1 MEFIPRF
8 PCNCLHVFFSNIG
21 AFHIFRWDFQS
32 KNTTGP
38 PWYFTAPVTDG
49 LRCRWMLAAAGGGN
63 FSSQDMVNEGMM
75 TPPNPT
81 SKDELGKHI
90 WQKFCFWEISSF
102 IFFFGMVRLGFWGK
116 VFFGMVSRSSFSL
129 EASKVYLQILKIAPL
144 KVLLNSLVLYQS
156 QSVQPTDCG
165 RNSVV
170 ELRQRTAE
178 VRCCGCSS
186 PKRNFSNSEWMTD
199 MTCNADQCQ

>member
-38 PWYFTAPVTDG
+38 PWYFTPPVTDG

-102 IFFFGMVRLGFWGK
+102 NFFLEWFGWDSG
-116 VFFGMVSRSSFSL
+116 
-129 EASKVYLQILKIAPL
+129 
-144 KVLLNSLVLYQS
+144 
-156 QSVQPTDCG
+156 
-165 RNSVV
+165 
-170 ELRQRTAE
+170 
-178 VRCCGCSS
+178 VRCFLEWFLDPVSVWKLPRYTC
-186 PKRNFSNSEWMTD
+186 KFSKSHL
-199 MTCNADQCQ
+199 